1 MALPPLRSSVQLC
14 VCLCV
19 QLITFQATD
28 AAHRPIYHTNV
39 MMAIGTT
46 MAVVCLESIEV
57 SDRRLAHLQVT
68 DIF

>member
-1 MALPPLRSSVQLC
+1 
-14 VCLCV
+14 
-19 QLITFQATD
+19 LITFQATD